1 MKILN
6 KSTFKKDDHVLVFD
20 SKEWSKTG
28 DIGDNSQFYKPAII
42 TKIRQ
47 TKDSFKEWLAD
58 VIFDSRIESFGHF
71 QSGIKLIK

>member
-6 KSTFKKDDHVLVFD
+6 ESLFKVGDHVLVFD

-28 DIGDNSQFYKPAII
+28 DIGDNSQFFKPATII
-42 TKIRQ
+42 KIRQ

-58 VIFDSRIESFGHF
+58 VKFDNGNISYGHF